1 MLGKKSHTKSDILSA
16 RVRRIAETPSASPVR
31 ATFGK
36 RRQPRVAGFKPGTL
50 TFTGGERVDVVVKN
64 LNASGA
70 RVEYIRGTRLPERVM
85 LTEPQNGVRKWA
97 HVSWQTWGA
106 AGLQF
111 VDREVPAPARAPKAE
126 E

>member
-1 MLGKKSHTKSDILSA
+1 MLGNKSKTISDGLRA
-16 RVRRIAETPSASPVR
+16 RVRRIAETPSAAPVR
-31 ATFGK
+31 TAFGK

-64 LNASGA
+64 LNAAGA

-85 LTEPQNGVRKWA
+85 LIEPQNGVRKWA

-111 VDREVPAPARAPKAE
+111 VDRETPANDRGAKE
-126 E
+126 